1 MIVMRP
7 SLKGNPRAGAGARRA
22 LALFALGALFA
33 CRAAAEDGYRL
44 WLRYD
49 LIGDRALRSDY
60 SAAAKRVILST
71 PAGADSP
78 TIAAARGELA
88 MGIRGLLGIEAVV
101 ELEKSA
107 GSVGGAGEEGY
118 SLSRRGG
125 GVIVV
130 AANSDAGVLH
140 GAFALLRH
148 LQTHRPIDR
157 LAVTSAPLIQRRILD
172 HWDNLNRTVERG
184 YAGGSLWEWFVL
196 PDYRTP
202 RYRDYARA
210 CASIGLNG
218 SVLNNVNADALVLTP
233 DYLEK
238 VAAIAGE
245 LRPFG
250 IRTYLSAR
258 FSAPMELGGL
268 KTADP
273 LDPGVIAWWGAK
285 VDEIYRYIPDFGG
298 FLVKANS
305 EGQPGPQSF
314 GRSHADGA
322 NLLADALAPHG
333 GIVMWRAFVYEVQ
346 PSVDRV
352 KQAYREFK
360 PLDGMFR
367 PNVVIQIKNGPL
379 DFQPREPFHPL
390 FGAMPHTALA
400 LELQITQEYLGAST
414 QLAYLGPLF
423 QEALRSDTRCAGP
436 GSTVA
441 RVVDG
446 TIGGR
451 SPTVIAGVANTGTD
465 RDWTGHPLAA
475 SNWYAFGRLAWDHRL
490 DSGDIA
496 DEWTRMTFSNDP
508 EVVATLGRMLRTS
521 RETVV
526 NYSMPLG
533 LHHIMATDHH
543 YGPGPWAVAGRP
555 DWTPSYYHRADLE
568 GLGADRTAAGTNAL
582 EQYAPEVARAW
593 GDPATCPD
601 ELLLWFHH
609 MPWGHRM
616 RSGRTL
622 WDELCL
628 HYQHGVDGVHGL
640 QRDWDSLAGLVD
652 AERFAHVK
660 ALLRRQERDAKEWRD
675 ACLLYFQQFSK
686 MPLPAG
692 VEPPEYTLGFYEA
705 VQLHFVPGAANGK

>member
-1 MIVMRP
+1 M
-7 SLKGNPRAGAGARRA
+7 GPRLSGRHRIGAHTFRLLGLIA
-22 LALFALGALFA
+22 LAALCGG
-33 CRAAAEDGYRL
+33 RATAEDGYRL

-49 LIGDRALRSDY
+49 LIGDRALRSGY
-60 SAAAKRVILST
+60 SAAARNVILSA

-78 TIAAARGELA
+78 TIAAARDELGA
-88 MGIRGLLGIEAVV
+88 GMRGLLGTEVSVV
-101 ELEKSA
+101 LEKSA
-107 GSVGGAGEEGY
+107 GPVAGAGDEGY
-118 SLSRRGG
+118 SLARRDPGS
-125 GVIVV
+125 VVV
-130 AANSDAGVLH
+130 AANSDVGVLH

-148 LQTHRPIDR
+148 LQTHRPIDQLR
-157 LAVTSAPLIQRRILD
+157 ETSAPRVQRRILD

-184 YAGGSLWEWFVL
+184 YAGDSLWEWFVL

-218 SVLNNVNADALVLTP
+218 SVLNSVNADALVLTP
-233 DYLEK
+233 AYLQK

-305 EGQPGPQSF
+305 EGQPGPQNF

-333 GIVMWRAFVYEVQ
+333 GIVMWRAFVYEVN
-346 PSVDRV
+346 PTVDRV
-352 KQAYREFK
+352 KQAYLEFK
-360 PLDGMFR
+360 PLDGRFR

-390 FGAMPHTALA
+390 FGAMPRTALA
-400 LELQITQEYLGAST
+400 LELQITQEYLGEST

-423 QEALRSDTRCAGP
+423 QEVLRSDTRRAGP

-441 RVVDG
+441 RIVDG
-446 TIGGR
+446 SLDGR
-451 SPTVIAGVANTGTD
+451 PLSVMAGVANTGTD

-475 SNWYAFGRLAWDHRL
+475 SNWYAFGRLAWDHTL
-490 DSGDIA
+490 DSGDVA
-496 DEWTRMTFSNDP
+496 DEWTRMTFSSDP
-508 EVVATLGRMLRTS
+508 DVVDALGRMLRSS
-521 RETVV
+521 RETVL

-543 YGPGPWAVAGRP
+543 YGPGPWADAGRP
-555 DWTPSYYHRADLE
+555 DWNPSYYHRADE
-568 GLGADRTAAGTNAL
+568 KGLGADRTAAGTNAL
-582 EQYAPEVARAW
+582 EDYSPEIARAW
-593 GDPATCPD
+593 GDTATCPE

-609 MPWGHRM
+609 VPWDYRM
-616 RSGRTL
+616 KSGRIF

-628 HYQHGVDGVHGL
+628 RYQSGVDGVREL

-652 AERFAHVK
+652 GERFAHVQ
-660 ALLRRQERDAKEWRD
+660 ALLRRQERDAREWHD
-675 ACLLYFQQFSK
+675 ACLLYFQKFSRR
-686 MPLPAG
+686 PLPAG
-692 VEPPEYTLGFYEA
+692 VEPPEHNLEYYEA
-705 VQLHFVPGAANGK
+705 VQIHYAPGNPNGK